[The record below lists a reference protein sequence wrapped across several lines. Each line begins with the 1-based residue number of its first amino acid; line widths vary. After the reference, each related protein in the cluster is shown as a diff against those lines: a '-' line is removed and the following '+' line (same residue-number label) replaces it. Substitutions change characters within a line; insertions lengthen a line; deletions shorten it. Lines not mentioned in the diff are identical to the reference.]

1 MLDRRCRRTRI
12 RPSTLSQ
19 ASISKKRANQMTRRT
34 VNLGLALSGAA
45 SRAAMACMQR
55 RQLVLPDGL
64 YGFRF
69 EF

>member
-12 RPSTLSQ
+12 RPSTLLQ
-19 ASISKKRANQMTRRT
+19 ASISKKRANQMTRA

>member
-1 MLDRRCRRTRI
+1 
-12 RPSTLSQ
+12 LSQ
-19 ASISKKRANQMTRRT
+19 VSISKKRANQMTRRA

-45 SRAAMACMQR
+45 SRAAMACMQQ

-64 YGFRF
+64 YAFRL

>member
-1 MLDRRCRRTRI
+1 MG
-12 RPSTLSQ
+12 
-19 ASISKKRANQMTRRT
+19 KKRANQMTRA